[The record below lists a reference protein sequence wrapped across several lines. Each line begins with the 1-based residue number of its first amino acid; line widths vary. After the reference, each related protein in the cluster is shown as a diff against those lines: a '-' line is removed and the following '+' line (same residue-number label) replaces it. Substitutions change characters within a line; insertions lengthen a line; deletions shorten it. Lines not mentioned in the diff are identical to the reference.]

1 MKGPRKEVIRLNWLP
16 LYNAAGFCTQ
26 RMKDFQFGQVSGVDY
41 NQRITCGKST
51 MASSSAQWVPLT
63 EQVPQMTDQ
72 KLKKEE
78 ISIWGTVRNGGNVY
92 KLLTPVQ
99 KTRHFEDRRRKWDL
113 GSKGKYW

>member
-63 EQVPQMTDQ
+63 EQGSAVEVPQMTDQ
-72 KLKKEE
+72 KLKKKEK
-78 ISIWGTVRNGGNVY
+78 ISIWG
-92 KLLTPVQ
+92 L
-99 KTRHFEDRRRKWDL
+99 
-113 GSKGKYW
+113 

>member
-72 KLKKEE
+72 KLK
-78 ISIWGTVRNGGNVY
+78 
-92 KLLTPVQ
+92 
-99 KTRHFEDRRRKWDL
+99 RRRSASGDCKKWRECV
-113 GSKGKYW
+113 